1 MKGLCKN
8 LTFVIPAKPVPAQ
21 AGSRNS
27 VLPSFLRK
35 RLCKKH
41 LLDRVTS
48 GKPNPLNPP
57 YQGDLSLNSP
67 LIRGARGVRND
78 ECWFV
83 AQPLARIT
91 ARSAADTVPSSP
103 PPSTNR
109 KRGGYGDVGV
119 IGAAKAALPGLRL
132 QNLTIVI
139 HFQLSAGF
147 LLARQCKKPTPVRVI

>member
-21 AGSRNS
+21 AGSRSS

-57 YQGDLSLNSP
+57 YQGDFYSIPSLSGGLLLNSP
-67 LIRGARGVRND
+67 LIRGARGVRKD

-109 KRGGYGDVGV
+109 KRGG
-119 IGAAKAALPGLRL
+119 LRGRRD
-132 QNLTIVI
+132 NWR
-139 HFQLSAGF
+139 G
-147 LLARQCKKPTPVRVI
+147 